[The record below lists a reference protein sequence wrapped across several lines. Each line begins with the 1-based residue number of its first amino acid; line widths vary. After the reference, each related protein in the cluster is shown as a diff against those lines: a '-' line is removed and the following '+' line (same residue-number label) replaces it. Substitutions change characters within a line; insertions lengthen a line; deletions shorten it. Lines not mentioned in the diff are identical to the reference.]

1 MPVSTEQL
9 LNAGAHFGHL
19 SRRWNP
25 RMRKYIFMKR
35 NGIHIIDLKKTQ
47 QLLEDAKNAVERIAA
62 SGGRIMFVGTKK
74 QARDV
79 IRDEALRAG
88 TNYVAERWL
97 GGMLTNF
104 ATIRKSLKR
113 LDQIE
118 KMESD
123 GTVEN
128 LTKKERLM
136 LSREKDRLL
145 RVLGGIVDM
154 SRLPS
159 ALFVVDIRKEKLAIK
174 EAQTLGIPVIAIVD
188 TNVDPTPIDYPIPAN
203 DDSLKTI
210 ALITKE
216 LTDAIVMGKEASRA
230 EKADQAAAEESGKD
244 REEIDEESIRSR
256 RRTRSRRTK
265 TDSDEAAEEK
275 PEATEAEAAAST
287 GESNEAPAE
296 KTEESGCCPGR
307 RGSGFRG
314 FGFRGFSFRDRG
326 REELSSHG
334 SSIEHRLTESLS
346 TILYDRVLW
355 RSRLRIS
362 RRSAHGPE
370 QAWPT
375 ARRLL
380 KRPME
385 TWTTQSTSSGRRG
398 LQPPQSGPTRL
409 PMRGLSQPPSTPS
422 TPRRQLSR

>member
-1 MPVSTEQL
+1 MAVSTEQL

-47 QLLEDAKNAVERIAA
+47 QLLEDAKNAAERISA

-123 GTVEN
+123 GTIEN

-159 ALFVVDIRKEKLAIK
+159 ALFVVDIRKERLAIK
-174 EAQTLGIPVIAIVD
+174 EAKTLGIPVIAIVD

-216 LTDAIVMGKEASRA
+216 LTDAIVMGNEASRA
-230 EKADQAAAEESGKD
+230 QMADRSAAAESEKD
-244 REEIDEESIRSR
+244 LMTEIDEDSIRSK
-256 RRTRSRRTK
+256 RRTRSRRTRA
-265 TDSDEAAEEK
+265 DEGERAEGASEADAPDTEAPASEAPAAEV
-275 PEATEAEAAAST
+275 PAAEASATGTEAST
-287 GESNEAPAE
+287 GEGE
-296 KTEESGCCPGR
+296 K
-307 RGSGFRG
+307 
-314 FGFRGFSFRDRG
+314 
-326 REELSSHG
+326 
-334 SSIEHRLTESLS
+334 
-346 TILYDRVLW
+346 
-355 RSRLRIS
+355 
-362 RRSAHGPE
+362 E
-370 QAWPT
+370 Q
-375 ARRLL
+375 
-380 KRPME
+380 
-385 TWTTQSTSSGRRG
+385 G
-398 LQPPQSGPTRL
+398 
-409 PMRGLSQPPSTPS
+409 
-422 TPRRQLSR
+422 

>member
-1 MPVSTEQL
+1 MAVSTEQL

-35 NGIHIIDLKKTQ
+35 NGIHIIDLQKTQ
-47 QLLEDAKNAVERIAA
+47 QLLEEAKNAAERIAA

-88 TNYVAERWL
+88 ANYVCERWL

-123 GTVEN
+123 GTVDN
-128 LTKKERLM
+128 LRKKERLM

-145 RVLGGIVDM
+145 RVLGGIVEM
-154 SRLPS
+154 NRTPS

-188 TNVDPTPIDYPIPAN
+188 TNVDPTPVDYPIPAN

-216 LTDAIVMGKEASRA
+216 LTDAIIMGREASKA
-230 EKADQAAAEESGKD
+230 EKADKAAATESGKD
-244 REEIDEESIRSR
+244 MDVGGEVDEESIRTR
-256 RRTRSRRTK
+256 RRTRSRKAKPEGEKAEADTAPAADAAPA
-265 TDSDEAAEEK
+265 TEAAPAADVAE
-275 PEATEAEAAAST
+275 PVAEAAA
-287 GESNEAPAE
+287 APAE
-296 KTEESGCCPGR
+296 K
-307 RGSGFRG
+307 GSDEA
-314 FGFRGFSFRDRG
+314 SD
-326 REELSSHG
+326 E
-334 SSIEHRLTESLS
+334 
-346 TILYDRVLW
+346 
-355 RSRLRIS
+355 
-362 RRSAHGPE
+362 
-370 QAWPT
+370 T
-375 ARRLL
+375 A
-380 KRPME
+380 
-385 TWTTQSTSSGRRG
+385 TS
-398 LQPPQSGPTRL
+398 
-409 PMRGLSQPPSTPS
+409 
-422 TPRRQLSR
+422 

>member
-1 MPVSTEQL
+1 MAVSTEQL

-47 QLLEDAKNAVERIAA
+47 QLLEDAKNAAERIAA
-62 SGGRIMFVGTKK
+62 SGGRIMYVGTKK

-79 IRDEALRAG
+79 IREEALRAG

-123 GTVEN
+123 GTIEN

-154 SRLPS
+154 NRLPS
-159 ALFVVDIRKEKLAIK
+159 ALFVVDIRKERLAIK
-174 EAQTLGIPVIAIVD
+174 EAKTLGIPVIAIVD
-188 TNVDPTPIDYPIPAN
+188 TNVDPTPIDFPIPAN

-216 LTDAIVMGKEASRA
+216 LTDAVVMGKEASRA
-230 EKADQAAAEESGKD
+230 EVADKAAADESGKD
-244 REEIDEESIRSR
+244 MDTEIDEETIRSR
-256 RRTRSRRTK
+256 RRTRSRRSR
-265 TDSDEAAEEK
+265 TDGSDEGDEGVAETAAA
-275 PEATEAEAAAST
+275 EATEAPAAGEATSEAQASDVPAAE
-287 GESNEAPAE
+287 GDAE
-296 KTEESGCCPGR
+296 
-307 RGSGFRG
+307 
-314 FGFRGFSFRDRG
+314 
-326 REELSSHG
+326 
-334 SSIEHRLTESLS
+334 
-346 TILYDRVLW
+346 
-355 RSRLRIS
+355 
-362 RRSAHGPE
+362 
-370 QAWPT
+370 
-375 ARRLL
+375 
-380 KRPME
+380 
-385 TWTTQSTSSGRRG
+385 QS
-398 LQPPQSGPTRL
+398 
-409 PMRGLSQPPSTPS
+409 
-422 TPRRQLSR
+422 